1 MGEKMDMPDVKM
13 GIPSGFFAQNGV
25 EKSTSAASLF
35 SMLEE
40 VSLFTFSVDP
50 DTKTFRFFKEGKG
63 FAFSQGMNF
72 SDYLLL
78 VCPEDRSRTAQG
90 YLEFMN
96 GVLSGEQ
103 SKTDF
108 VHSMIRQNAGPILL
122 HVYLQHM
129 TDADT
134 PYILGCAVGHADV
147 SEGRAIETLQQ
158 NIIDSTAAVVFVYD
172 PDMREISFSENLHNI
187 LPGVPL
193 KYGGDVIDSI
203 TQFVFPEDRKRM
215 TEPLNDMLEGRA
227 SQYSSEFRILAGDRI
242 VWVANRGKSYY
253 DTVLRSTKIVGMLI
267 NLNDMNQYR
276 EITEESSR
284 RHEITN
290 LPGRRRLNTDIDKVI
305 HDRNV
310 FAAALILID
319 IREFHAFNDRF
330 GKAMGD
336 EILKGF
342 SNRVSDYLPSGASL
356 YHMSVDTFGVLWP
369 HASRVQVERFM
380 QFLTAENSKPLSA
393 GSETVFVNC
402 MMSASLFP
410 SCGNAAEELLMNA
423 EITLHKLKS
432 DKNAKFAIFC
442 ASDKKEMTERLDF
455 ELQLTKSIRD
465 TRENFI
471 LYYQPL
477 ISADG
482 GRLAGAEALMR
493 WISPEREIISPEKV
507 IAGLIATGHMDNVGA
522 WVLESGIR
530 QMSEWLCSGVDP
542 DFFLHINITAED
554 LMCADYS
561 ARVLSLL
568 RKYSLPSRNLILEI
582 TESSLMKSIS
592 ICRKNLVNLRKMG
605 VRISLDDFG
614 SGYSSLNYLR
624 ELPVD
629 EVKIDR
635 AFIEDVK
642 KDCYNHSFISAIVLL
657 AHSISTE
664 VCIEGVESREQAN
677 TVATL
682 NADTYQGFYY
692 GRPVSA
698 ADFDKLYF
706 QQSASVG

>member
-1 MGEKMDMPDVKM
+1 MPDEMV
-13 GIPSGFFAQNGV
+13 GVPSGSCARSGAV
-25 EKSTSAASLF
+25 ESASAVSLF
-35 SMLEE
+35 SLLEDI
-40 VSLFTFSVDP
+40 SLFTFSVDLN
-50 DTKTFRFFKEGKG
+50 TKSFRFNFNKNGNE
-63 FAFSQGMNF
+63 FAFSEDMRL

-78 VCPEDRSRTAQG
+78 VCPEDRSGTAFH
-90 YLEFMN
+90 YLAFFD
-96 GVLSGEQ
+96 GVISGEQ
-103 SKTDF
+103 HKTDF
-108 VHSMIRQNAGPILL
+108 VHTMIRSGEAPVRL
-122 HVYLQHM
+122 HIYMQLI

-134 PYILGCAVGHADV
+134 PYVLGCAVGV
-147 SEGRAIETLQQ
+147 PGLSERNEIEILQQ
-158 NIIDSTAAVVFVYD
+158 NIIDSSTGIIFVYD
-172 PDMREISFSENLHNI
+172 SDLREISFSENLHEI
-187 LPGVPL
+187 LPGAPL
-193 KYGGDVIDSI
+193 KYSGSI
-203 TQFVFPEDRKRM
+203 LPSIAEFVYPEDRKRM
-215 TEPLNDMLEGRA
+215 MEPIHEVLAGRT
-227 SQYSSEFRILAGDRI
+227 SQYSSEFRILADNRI
-242 VWVANRGKSYY
+242 IWLANRGKSYY
-253 DTVLRSTKIVGMLI
+253 DPARRTTRIVGMLI
-267 NLNDMNQYR
+267 NLSDLNQYR
-276 EITEESSR
+276 EITEETIH

-290 LPGRRRLNTDIDKVI
+290 LPGRRRLNSDIEKVI

-310 FAAALILID
+310 FAASLILID
-319 IREFHAFNDRF
+319 IKEFHAFNDRF
-330 GKAMGD
+330 GKGIGD

-342 SNRVSDYLPSGASL
+342 SSRISDYLPSGASL
-356 YHMSVDTFGVLWP
+356 YHMNVDTFGVLWP

-380 QFLTAENSKPLSA
+380 QFLTSENSKPLNA
-393 GSETVFVNC
+393 GSEAVFVNC
-402 MMSASLFP
+402 LMSASLFP
-410 SCGNAAEELLMNA
+410 SCGNTGEELLMNA
-423 EITLHKLKS
+423 EITLHKLKTE
-432 DKNAKFAIFC
+432 KNAKYAIYC

-455 ELQLTKSIRD
+455 ELQLTKSIRN

-477 ISADG
+477 VSADG
-482 GRLAGAEALMR
+482 GRLVGAEALMR
-493 WISPEREIISPEKV
+493 WISPSREIISPEKV
-507 IAGLIATGHMDNVGA
+507 IAGLVATGHMDNVGA

-530 QMSEWLCSGVDP
+530 QLSEWLCAGVDP

-554 LMCADYS
+554 LMCPDYS
-561 ARVLSLL
+561 ARVMSLL
-568 RKYSLPSRNLILEI
+568 GKYSLPSRNLVLEI

-592 ICRKNLVNLRKMG
+592 VCRKNLVNLRKMG

-635 AFIEDVK
+635 AFIEDVR

-698 ADFDKLYF
+698 VDFDNLYF
-706 QQSASVG
+706 QQSASIV